1 MKILWV
7 VNILFPDVSKAMGRE
22 NKCYGGWLLGLADSL
37 KEDDGFELSICTV
50 DAGVQDVQQFN
61 LNGIRYYVLPFNRK
75 NIYTLDP
82 ALQDRFDA
90 LYRQIQ
96 PDLIHIH
103 GTEFGHSL
111 AAAKA
116 GPQFIKVVAIQGLTS
131 IYTYHYD
138 SGIPSRYLQFP
149 TLRDRIRRDSIQRQ
163 KKSFH
168 QRGKIEKECLRLVP
182 NVIGRTNWDAGCTKI
197 INPERAYFKCNE
209 ILRKSF
215 YSDHWEYEK
224 AKPYRIFISQAT
236 YPIKGFHIF
245 LKALALVK
253 ERYPQVDVTISG
265 LPPFSTDAKGK
276 ILVTGYGKYLQSL
289 IKKHDLSDVL
299 HFIGEIDEQQMKQ
312 EFLACNV
319 FVSAS
324 VIENESNSV
333 SEAKI
338 LGVPVIS
345 SYVGGVAERIC
356 HLEDGILY
364 PFEEFYMLA
373 YYIMKLFED
382 VDLCKKISNNA
393 RVNARKINDPQK
405 NISDLKRI
413 YCKLIERGSNDHD
426 S

>member
-1 MKILWV
+1 MTAVFPLDIFSFLRFEIVFAAIPSGGRKRVFIKEERLKKNVCGWFPILSAER
-7 VNILFPDVSKAMGRE
+7 IGMPDVQRS
-22 NKCYGGWLLGLADSL
+22 S
-37 KEDDGFELSICTV
+37 T
-50 DAGVQDVQQFN
+50 
-61 LNGIRYYVLPFNRK
+61 RK
-75 NIYTLDP
+75 
-82 ALQDRFDA
+82 
-90 LYRQIQ
+90 
-96 PDLIHIH
+96 
-103 GTEFGHSL
+103 
-111 AAAKA
+111 
-116 GPQFIKVVAIQGLTS
+116 
-131 IYTYHYD
+131 
-138 SGIPSRYLQFP
+138 
-149 TLRDRIRRDSIQRQ
+149 
-163 KKSFH
+163 
-168 QRGKIEKECLRLVP
+168 
-182 NVIGRTNWDAGCTKI
+182 
-197 INPERAYFKCNE
+197 E